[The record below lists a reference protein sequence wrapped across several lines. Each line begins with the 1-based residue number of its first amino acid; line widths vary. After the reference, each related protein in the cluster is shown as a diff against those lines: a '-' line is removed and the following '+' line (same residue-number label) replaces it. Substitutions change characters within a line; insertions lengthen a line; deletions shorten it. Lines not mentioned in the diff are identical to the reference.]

1 VLVSLYVKYVNNLG
15 TQTHMQNTQHAY
27 TLNGPFYFY
36 TTHAEGFLHILAT
49 DLHSK
54 ILDIT

>member
-1 VLVSLYVKYVNNLG
+1 
-15 TQTHMQNTQHAY
+15 MQNTQHAY
-27 TLNGPFYFY
+27 ILNGPVYFY
-36 TTHAEGFLHILAT
+36 TTHAEGFLHILET